1 LILNTFFVIAA
12 GFSSIFAIL
21 KLSFGV

>member
-1 LILNTFFVIAA
+1 LILNTFFTIAA
-12 GFSSIFAIL
+12 GFSSSYAIL